1 MERKNA
7 ILSRAIEKFAEV
19 LDNNGCF
26 SVPNEIKN
34 CKERYITQENSVGEF
49 IEACLV
55 EDIKA
60 KGIGSVELFNYILL
74 SVILMD

>member
-26 SVPNEIKN
+26 SVPNEIKTAR
-34 CKERYITQENSVGEF
+34 KDTLHRKTQLENSLRHV
-49 IEACLV
+49 
-55 EDIKA
+55 
-60 KGIGSVELFNYILL
+60 LL
-74 SVILMD
+74 KI